1 MNRLIFVNHITP
13 RMIDRNG
20 TLRVYEADYIQV
32 AEMMRVNQSWN
43 YLNMEEEEAVN
54 LDLEKFHKKLP
65 RGRPHHYLS
74 ETILDY
80 GDKIILVDHL
90 KNERL
95 KYRVIRW
102 V

>member
-1 MNRLIFVNHITP
+1 MNRLIFVSYISP
-13 RMIDRNG
+13 GMISRNG
-20 TLRVYEADYIQV
+20 TLRVHEANYVQV
-32 AEMMRVNQSWN
+32 SEMMRVNQSWN
-43 YLNMEEEEAVN
+43 YLNSEEEEAVN
-54 LDLEKFHKKLP
+54 LDLEKFYKKLP

-74 ETILDY
+74 EIMLDY

-95 KYRVIRW
+95 KYKILRW

>member
-1 MNRLIFVNHITP
+1 MNRLIFVNHITSG
-13 RMIDRNG
+13 MIDRNG
-20 TLRVYEADYIQV
+20 TLRVHEADYIQV

-43 YLNMEEEEAVN
+43 YLNPEEEEAVN
-54 LDLEKFHKKLP
+54 IDLEKFHKKLP
-65 RGRPHHYLS
+65 RGRFCHYLS
-74 ETILDY
+74 EIMLDY

-95 KYRVIRW
+95 KYRIIRW